1 MSLRRTRPVRLHPN
15 PTSGDVGFC
24 VMLDP
29 ELDLLDRGLVGS
41 ENSAG
46 RSRPVVKQVFLVAPH
61 QADRQLSKTAP
72 FLYGKPGRIEHLY
85 EYPPLE
91 VFRYMLVAMPR
102 SAAITVGTRAWL
114 A

>member
-46 RSRPVVKQVFLVAPH
+46 RSRPVVKQVFLAAHH
-61 QADRQLSKTAP
+61 QVDRNPLKTP
-72 FLYGKPGRIEHLY
+72 LFLYGEH
-85 EYPPLE
+85 
-91 VFRYMLVAMPR
+91 
-102 SAAITVGTRAWL
+102 
-114 A
+114 